1 MGKKKILVIDDEPC
15 ILQVLEIHLSA
26 AGYDVICA
34 EDGATGLKYLA
45 EGDVD
50 MVICDFSLPDM
61 NGIGLIRALKAMMA
75 AKAVPPLVVISGYL
89 DDMNEVRVKQSGAL
103 EYLRKPFS
111 KEVLLSMVADVL
123 GA

>member
-15 ILQVLEIHLSA
+15 ILQVLEIHLSS

-34 EDGATGLKYLA
+34 EDGAAGLRCLA
-45 EGDVD
+45 AGDVNL
-50 MVICDFSLPDM
+50 VICDFCLPDM
-61 NGIGLIRALKAMMA
+61 DGIELIKAIKA
-75 AKAVPPLVVISGYL
+75 AKAAPPLVVISGYL
-89 DDMNEVRVKQSGAL
+89 DDLNEVRVKQSGAL

-111 KEVLLSMVADVL
+111 KECLLSMVADVL